1 MPHKTSN
8 HVCTS
13 NFDTVDNKIDNFVHI
28 SLSNIS
34 IIAKRIFSQDSQAET
49 DKVVLDKVLNDD
61 RTAAYA
67 TTIDDINRKWLDC
80 KECNWYKSQQTIL
93 SEARVQI

>member
-1 MPHKTSN
+1 M
-8 HVCTS
+8 HVKFRHCQS
-13 NFDTVDNKIDNFVHI
+13 FNKIDNFVHI
-28 SLSNIS
+28 SLSNLS
-34 IIAKRIFSQDSQAET
+34 IIAKRIFSQESQAQT
-49 DKVVLDKVLNDD
+49 DKMVLDKVLNDD

-80 KECNWYKSQQTIL
+80 KKCNWYKSKQTIM

>member
-1 MPHKTSN
+1 M
-8 HVCTS
+8 
-13 NFDTVDNKIDNFVHI
+13 
-28 SLSNIS
+28 
-34 IIAKRIFSQDSQAET
+34 
-49 DKVVLDKVLNDD
+49 VLDKVLNDD

-80 KECNWYKSQQTIL
+80 KECNWYKSKQTIM